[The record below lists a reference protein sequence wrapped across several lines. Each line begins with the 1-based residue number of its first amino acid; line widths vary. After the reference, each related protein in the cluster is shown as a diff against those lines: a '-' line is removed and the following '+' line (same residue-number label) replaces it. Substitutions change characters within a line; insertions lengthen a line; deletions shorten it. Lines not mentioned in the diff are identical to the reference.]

1 MHEVS
6 GWTSSCPVLLE
17 IQLGF
22 LCLGGPHHSSAAA
35 TQSQN
40 NRRACQPCPPMQ
52 INVIDTPGHA
62 DFGGEVERVL
72 NMCDGVLL
80 LVDAVE
86 GPMPQT
92 RFVLSKA
99 LDLKKRVLVVINKID
114 RPAARPD
121 WVIDNTFDLFCD
133 LGADD
138 DQCDFPVVYASGLAG
153 KASMTPELE
162 DTLKPLLDSI
172 IREIPPPSVY
182 PDAPLQLLVT
192 NIDYDE
198 HKGRICIARL
208 NAGTLRAG
216 QGVVVCRSDTADCR
230 PGKVSEVFVYK
241 DFARVSVPEASA
253 GDIVAFAGLGDASI
267 GDTVCQA
274 GQPNPLPTILVEEP
288 TVSMSFLL
296 NTSPFAG
303 QEGKFVTTRNIKERL
318 DRELERNLALK
329 VLAWP

>member
-1 MHEVS
+1 
-6 GWTSSCPVLLE
+6 
-17 IQLGF
+17 
-22 LCLGGPHHSSAAA
+22 
-35 TQSQN
+35 
-40 NRRACQPCPPMQ
+40 MQ

-114 RPAARPD
+114 RPAARPEF
-121 WVIDNTFDLFCD
+121 VIDTTFDLFCD

-153 KASMTPELE
+153 KASMTPELGE
-162 DTLKPLLDSI
+162 NLKPLLDSI

-198 HKGRICIARL
+198 HKGRICIARI

-216 QGVVVCRSDTADCR
+216 QGIVICRSDTPDVR

-241 DFARVSVPEASA
+241 DFARVGVSEASA
-253 GDIVAFAGLGDASI
+253 GDIVAFAGLADASI

-274 GQPNPLPTILVEEP
+274 GQPNPLPTIEVEEP

-329 VLAWP
+329 V